1 MNATQLATAEATL
14 TRAIR
19 ARRVVVGRYA
29 ASGDTRVRVF
39 YPHLLYRSAAGE
51 LIVDVFQVDG
61 PSRGGRLPDWRALK
75 VAGLRDLQ
83 LLDAVFLPV
92 ARVDLVSKRYRRE
105 ILAQCVEPRSAGPDE
120 DEDWEEDEE

>member
-1 MNATQLATAEATL
+1 
-14 TRAIR
+14 
-19 ARRVVVGRYA
+19 
-29 ASGDTRVRVF
+29 
-39 YPHLLYRSAAGE
+39 
-51 LIVDVFQVDG
+51 
-61 PSRGGRLPDWRALK
+61 LK

-105 ILAQCVEPRSAGPDE
+105 ILAQCVEPRSRLPDE